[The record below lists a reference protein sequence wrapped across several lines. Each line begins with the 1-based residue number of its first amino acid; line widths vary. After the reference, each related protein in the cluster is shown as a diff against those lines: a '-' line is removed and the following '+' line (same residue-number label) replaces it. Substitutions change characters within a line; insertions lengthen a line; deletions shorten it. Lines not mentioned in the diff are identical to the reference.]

1 MTAWKEEKMKATT
14 FTQSILFVFVIAALL
29 FSCSQQDQD
38 EVWQA
43 ERRGIQLTDDVL
55 EAACQFP
62 PHRPFFNRILLD
74 DAGRIYIRNA
84 RSVLDQNGAVH
95 LDIFN
100 KDGLYFYTT
109 SLAFAPDL
117 IYKGQMYDIYTSQ
130 ETGKVEIK
138 RYRIR
143 NWNQMED

>member
-1 MTAWKEEKMKATT
+1 M
-14 FTQSILFVFVIAALL
+14 L
-29 FSCSQQDQD
+29 
-38 EVWQA
+38 
-43 ERRGIQLTDDVL
+43 G
-55 EAACQFP
+55 
-62 PHRPFFNRILLD
+62 
-74 DAGRIYIRNA
+74 
-84 RSVLDQNGAVH
+84 QNGAVH
-95 LDIFN
+95 LDIFK

-109 SLAFAPDL
+109 SFAFAPDL